1 MTEIELRL
9 TVTDICRLFSITRN
23 AYYKWKK
30 AGKAEKAMTS
40 SQKEN
45 RALELMIMD
54 IVHQR
59 TYVPGARQLV
69 KEIRRRFGVGVGK
82 ARIGKI
88 MKKMGL
94 SPTRSRRSD
103 AYKGQAEAFHPCCAV
118 QNYVNQEFY
127 AGCRSIIL
135 TDITYIYYGLEDKC
149 AYLCTFLDPYTHQIL
164 GCAVEDTMTSELVKK
179 AWNSMMDKHGDEFP
193 KDSQVYIHSDQG
205 SQYQSA
211 GYKELFNEQ
220 VVQSMSRRGN
230 SWDNAPQES
239 FFGTLKERLTPF
251 FPLPRTLEQIREM
264 IFKYISDY
272 NDTPSN
278 VLAGLTPNEYYQY
291 KMTNILP
298 QETYLGVNAE
308 SLNDLDS
315 VIRRMRE
322 KAGHRRAKKETN
334 NTRTKK
340 YTIDPL
346 SRVQEDMTRLKRK
359 SGSLQ
364 KAAAKIMKQVDLIE
378 NALLIKVSAAY
389 EYLQKLI
396 EEDPEKYGTFRNP
409 ANWSSQPELCYVQ
422 EFHKGFN

>member
-1 MTEIELRL
+1 MGVRYKYSLPRLRYHGDKCSPLQSHSSVFRHQECIVISLEIA
-9 TVTDICRLFSITRN
+9 FSLSDSISDFN
-23 AYYKWKK
+23 FLPDH
-30 AGKAEKAMTS
+30 
-40 SQKEN
+40 N
-45 RALELMIMD
+45 L
-54 IVHQR
+54 HQ
-59 TYVPGARQLV
+59 
-69 KEIRRRFGVGVGK
+69 
-82 ARIGKI
+82 
-88 MKKMGL
+88 
-94 SPTRSRRSD
+94 
-103 AYKGQAEAFHPCCAV
+103 
-118 QNYVNQEFY
+118 
-127 AGCRSIIL
+127 IL
-135 TDITYIYYGLEDKC
+135 TD
-149 AYLCTFLDPYTHQIL
+149 
-164 GCAVEDTMTSELVKK
+164 
-179 AWNSMMDKHGDEFP
+179 
-193 KDSQVYIHSDQG
+193 
-205 SQYQSA
+205 
-211 GYKELFNEQ
+211 
-220 VVQSMSRRGN
+220 
-230 SWDNAPQES
+230 
-239 FFGTLKERLTPF
+239 
-251 FPLPRTLEQIREM
+251 LEQIREM

-272 NDTPSN
+272 NNTPSN

-322 KAGHRRAKKETN
+322 KTGHRRAKKETN
-334 NTRTKK
+334 NARTKK